1 MEMDRD
7 ILSHIPEEL
16 FVLSDRKSTRAEAIH
31 RPSLTYWQD
40 ARIRLLKDKPAM
52 VALGLICLLAL
63 FAVIGPHL
71 VPFDYRVVD
80 SAFTNLP
87 YGVKGHWLGTD
98 GLGRDLWAR
107 HWMGAR
113 TSLIIGIVAAIAN
126 SVIGTMVGGISGYFG
141 GKLDLVLMR
150 TVDVLYGIP
159 YLIVAILMM
168 VVLGTGMESL
178 IVALIVVGWI
188 STARLV
194 RGQVLQLK
202 GQEFILAARK
212 MGTPDMRII
221 FRHMVPCVLGLIIT
235 NLTMTIPTYISTEA
249 FLSFIGLGVQP
260 PECSWGIMCS
270 EGAANF
276 RSAPQQ
282 LFFPAV
288 VLSISMLSFNIF
300 GDSLRDALDPKMR

>member
-1 MEMDRD
+1 MDRD

-40 ARIRLLKDKPAM
+40 ARIRLLKDKLAM
-52 VALGLICLLAL
+52 VALGLICLLAM
-63 FAVIGPHL
+63 FAVIGPHI
-71 VPFDYRVVD
+71 VTFDYRLVD
-80 SAFTNLP
+80 SASTNLP
-87 YGVKGHWLGTD
+87 YGAKGHWLGTD

-107 HWMGAR
+107 LWMGAR
-113 TSLIIGIVAAIAN
+113 TSLIIGIVASVAN

-150 TVDVLYGIP
+150 AVDVLYGIP

-194 RGQVLQLK
+194 RGQFLQLK

-235 NLTMTIPTYISTEA
+235 NLTMTIPTYIFTEA

-276 RSAPQQ
+276 RSAPHQ

>member
-1 MEMDRD
+1 MDREM
-7 ILSHIPEEL
+7 LSNISDEL

-40 ARIRLLKDKPAM
+40 ARIRLLKDRPAL
-52 VALGLICLLAL
+52 VALSLICLLAM

-107 HWMGAR
+107 LWMGAR

-235 NLTMTIPTYISTEA
+235 NLTMTIPTYIFTEA

-288 VLSISMLSFNIF
+288 VLSLSMLSFNIF

>member
-1 MEMDRD
+1 M
-7 ILSHIPEEL
+7 
-16 FVLSDRKSTRAEAIH
+16 
-31 RPSLTYWQD
+31 
-40 ARIRLLKDKPAM
+40 
-52 VALGLICLLAL
+52 
-63 FAVIGPHL
+63 
-71 VPFDYRVVD
+71 
-80 SAFTNLP
+80 
-87 YGVKGHWLGTD
+87 KGHWLGTD

-107 HWMGAR
+107 LWMGAR
-113 TSLIIGIVAAIAN
+113 TSLIIGIVAAVAN

-235 NLTMTIPTYISTEA
+235 NLTMTIPTYIFTEA

-276 RSAPQQ
+276 RSAPHQ

>member
-1 MEMDRD
+1 MDRD

-16 FVLSDRKSTRAEAIH
+16 FVLSDRKKTRAEAIH

-52 VALGLICLLAL
+52 VASGLICLLAM

-71 VPFDYRVVD
+71 VTFDYRLVD
-80 SAFTNLP
+80 SASTNLP
-87 YGVKGHWLGTD
+87 YGAKGHWLGTD

-107 HWMGAR
+107 LWMGAR
-113 TSLIIGIVAAIAN
+113 TSLIIGIVAAVAN

-150 TVDVLYGIP
+150 AVDVLYGIP

-194 RGQVLQLK
+194 RGQFLQLK

-212 MGTPDMRII
+212 MGTPDMWII

-235 NLTMTIPTYISTEA
+235 NLTMTIPTYIFTEA

-276 RSAPQQ
+276 RSAPHQ

>member
-16 FVLSDRKSTRAEAIH
+16 FVLSDRKKTRAEAIH

-52 VALGLICLLAL
+52 VASGLICLLAM

-71 VPFDYRVVD
+71 VTFDYRLVD
-80 SAFTNLP
+80 SASTNLP
-87 YGVKGHWLGTD
+87 YGAKGHWLGTD

-107 HWMGAR
+107 LWMGAR
-113 TSLIIGIVAAIAN
+113 TSLIIGIVAAVAN

-150 TVDVLYGIP
+150 AVDVLYGIP

-194 RGQVLQLK
+194 RGQFLQLK

-212 MGTPDMRII
+212 MGTPDMWII

-235 NLTMTIPTYISTEA
+235 NLTMTIPTYIFTEA

-276 RSAPQQ
+276 RSAPHQ